1 MKKFLIFLIL
11 ALFPF
16 LGFSQSSNS
25 RFEIRV
31 DSTMN
36 YDTMHTVT
44 VILKPNHGIPKFLI
58 LCQMATLGTG
68 LILYV
73 QDVAAL
79 QKQEQFT
86 PS

>member
-1 MKKFLIFLIL
+1 
-11 ALFPF
+11 
-16 LGFSQSSNS
+16 
-25 RFEIRV
+25 
-31 DSTMN
+31 MN